1 MVRRLVLLM
10 LLSFATVGCEKKEEV
25 AQNPESP
32 ALDVKSM
39 SKELQASTLAKAQA
53 EHDIASRVFSD
64 LNALRFDIQT
74 EIGKAKEAGFSG
86 ASALVELRRLLKA
99 VDVEL
104 ASVQDVT
111 IDSMKIIRQ
120 LQKIESA
127 PMITPRN

>member
-1 MVRRLVLLM
+1 MVRRLALLM
-10 LLSFATVGCEKKEEV
+10 LLSFVVGCEQKEEV
-25 AQNPESP
+25 AQTPESP

-53 EHDIASRVFSD
+53 EHDVASKVFSD

>member
-1 MVRRLVLLM
+1 MVRRLALLM
-10 LLSFATVGCEKKEEV
+10 LLSFAVVGCESKEEV
-25 AQNPESP
+25 AQTPESP

-39 SKELQASTLAKAQA
+39 SKELQASTLAEALA
-53 EHDIASRVFSD
+53 EHDVASKVFSD

-74 EIGKAKEAGFSG
+74 EIGKAKAAGFSG
-86 ASALVELRRLLKA
+86 ATALVELRRLLKA

-127 PMITPRN
+127 PMIMPRN